1 MSRIK
6 ENFYLKDDKIAEF
19 DMYLGATIYKIL
31 LEVGKMCW
39 TMLVDKYVKDAVSN
53 IEESLHRD

>member
-31 LEVGKMCW
+31 LEVGKICW
-39 TMLVDKYVKDAVSN
+39 MMLVDKYVKDAVSN